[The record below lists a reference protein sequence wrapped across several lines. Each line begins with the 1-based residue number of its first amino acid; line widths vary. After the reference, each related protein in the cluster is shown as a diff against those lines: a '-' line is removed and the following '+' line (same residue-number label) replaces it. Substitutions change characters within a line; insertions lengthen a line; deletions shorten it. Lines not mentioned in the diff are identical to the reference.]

1 MLENLLLSGVG
12 VNLIGSLGSLPNVKY
27 AWLLQIIESL
37 INAVV
42 DVGVGII
49 VFTII
54 LKLIT
59 LPLDIFSRASMKK
72 NALKME
78 MMRDDLE
85 KLQKQYANNKQLY
98 QQKMMALYKKNGY
111 SALMPCLPTIVSLV
125 FFIIVIGAFSSYS
138 RKADFEVFRQMQS
151 AYDQAIVKEVD
162 GEPVYNENYIVR
174 LEDKDSTPDNPK
186 YTYYVNVDDAVKKSS
201 LVSYFDLTG
210 IDYTKVDAKANVNNY
225 VLKANYDSTNGYDN
239 NFINELRKISGK
251 EFNVYF
257 VSEGEGKDTVYTGK
271 LNFAHQKIQSELIN
285 FAVNDFVKNK
295 LRIDDPENE
304 NERNSLLTADE
315 NGKQALI
322 YNEKEDVY
330 TIFDINIFKEKNVKV
345 RDYIK
350 NEQFSPL
357 LYLSL
362 EYSDPADGEEAGSVK
377 KLEIANKVFGSDV
390 VDFIAESYAT
400 ENIYKPARKAAKES
414 YKKHRSSSVVFPWVK
429 NLWVVDS
436 PFKPAI
442 PSYSELK
449 STLKISERQLS
460 QKNYNELTAD
470 LKEYK
475 QTGFGKGNGL
485 FILVALSIITMLL
498 STVIMNKT
506 QKTQMELSSVD
517 GANGQAATQQKIMTW
532 IMPIMFGIFAFIYS
546 AGFSIYM
553 VMSSILSTVFTLVIN
568 FCVEKAFKNKIIK
581 KQAEET
587 SKARYG
593 KRR

>member
-174 LEDKDSTPDNPK
+174 VEDKDSTPDNPK
-186 YTYYVNVDDAVKKSS
+186 YTYYVNVDNAVKKSS

-210 IDYTKVDAKANVNNY
+210 IDYTAADAKADKNNY
-225 VLKANYDSTNGYDN
+225 LLKVSYDSTNGYDN
-239 NFINELRKISGK
+239 AFITELRKISGK

-285 FAVNDFVKNK
+285 FAVNDFVEKELSETEIQYL
-295 LRIDDPENE
+295 LRK
-304 NERNSLLTADE
+304 DE
-315 NGKQALI
+315 NGKKALDKDDSGLYSI
-322 YNEKEDVY
+322 A
-330 TIFDINIFKEKNVKV
+330 DINVFRARNGKIEVFINENTGEF
-345 RDYIK
+345 DYLAYISNK
-350 NEQFSPL
+350 
-357 LYLSL
+357 
-362 EYSDPADGEEAGSVK
+362 YSDPADGEEAGSVK
-377 KLEIANKVFGSDV
+377 KLEIANKVFGGDV

-470 LKEYK
+470 LNEYK

-485 FILVALSIITMLL
+485 FILVALSILTMLL

>member
-1 MLENLLLSGVG
+1 MLENLLFSGVG

-174 LEDKDSTPDNPK
+174 VEDKDSTPDNPK
-186 YTYYVNVDDAVKKSS
+186 YTYYVNVDNAVKKSS

-210 IDYTKVDAKANVNNY
+210 IDYTAADAKADKNNY
-225 VLKANYDSTNGYDN
+225 LLKVSYDSTNGYDN
-239 NFINELRKISGK
+239 NFITELRKISGK

-285 FAVNDFVKNK
+285 FAVNDFVEKE
-295 LRIDDPENE
+295 LSDPEIQD
-304 NERNSLLTADE
+304 LLRKDE
-315 NGKQALI
+315 NGKKALDKDDSGLYSI
-322 YNEKEDVY
+322 A
-330 TIFDINIFKEKNVKV
+330 DINVFRARNSKIEVFINENTGEF
-345 RDYIK
+345 DYLAYISNK
-350 NEQFSPL
+350 
-357 LYLSL
+357 
-362 EYSDPADGEEAGSVK
+362 YSDPADGEEAGSVK
-377 KLEIANKVFGSDV
+377 KLEIANKVFGGDL

-470 LKEYK
+470 LNDYK

-485 FILVALSIITMLL
+485 FILVALSILTMLL

>member
-54 LKLIT
+54 LKIIT

-174 LEDKDSTPDNPK
+174 VEDKDSTPDNPK
-186 YTYYVNVDDAVKKSS
+186 YTYYVNVDEAVKKSS

-239 NFINELRKISGK
+239 NFITELRKISGK

-285 FAVNDFVKNK
+285 FAVNDFVEKELSETEIQDL
-295 LRIDDPENE
+295 LRK
-304 NERNSLLTADE
+304 DE
-315 NGKQALI
+315 NGKKALDKDDSGLYSI
-322 YNEKEDVY
+322 A
-330 TIFDINIFKEKNVKV
+330 DINVFRARNSKIEVFINENTGEF
-345 RDYIK
+345 DYLAYISNK
-350 NEQFSPL
+350 
-357 LYLSL
+357 
-362 EYSDPADGEEAGSVK
+362 YSDPADGEEAGSVK
-377 KLEIANKVFGSDV
+377 KLEIANKVFGGDV

-470 LKEYK
+470 LNEYK

-485 FILVALSIITMLL
+485 FILVALSILTMLL

>member
-1 MLENLLLSGVG
+1 MLENLLFSGVG
-12 VNLIGSLGSLPNVKY
+12 VNFIGSLGSLPNVKY

-42 DVGVGII
+42 DVGLGII
-49 VFTII
+49 IFTLI

-138 RKADFEVFRQMQS
+138 RKADFEVFRKMQT
-151 AYDQAIVKEVD
+151 AYDQT
-162 GEPVYNENYIVR
+162 IVR
-174 LEDKDSTPDNPK
+174 EADNGDYFVAVNKGSEENPEWE
-186 YTYYVNVDDAVKKSS
+186 YYVNVDNAVKISS

-210 IDYTKVDAKANVNNY
+210 IDYTEVNAKANVNNY
-225 VLKANYDSTNGYDN
+225 VLKANYDSTNGYDAD
-239 NFINELRKISGK
+239 FITELRKISGK
-251 EFNVYF
+251 EFNIYF

-345 RDYIK
+345 RDYIE

-362 EYSDPADGEEAGSVK
+362 EYPDPADGEEAGSVK

-390 VDFIAESYAT
+390 VNFIAESYAT
-400 ENIYKPARKAAKES
+400 ENIYKPARQAAKES
-414 YKKHRSSSVVFPWVK
+414 YKKNRSSSVVFPWVK

-442 PSYSELK
+442 PSYAELK
-449 STLKISERQLS
+449 TTLKISDQQLS
-460 QKNYNELTAD
+460 QKKYDELTAD

-532 IMPIMFGIFAFIYS
+532 IMPIMFGVFAFIYS

-553 VMSSILSTVFTLVIN
+553 VTSSILSTLFTLVIN

>member
-49 VFTII
+49 VFTVI

-151 AYDQAIVKEVD
+151 AYDHAIVKEVD

-174 LEDKDSTPDNPK
+174 VEDKDSTPDNLK
-186 YTYYVNVDDAVKKSS
+186 YTYYVNVDNAVKKSS

-210 IDYTKVDAKANVNNY
+210 IDYTAADAKADKNNY
-225 VLKANYDSTNGYDN
+225 LLKVSYDSTNGYDN
-239 NFINELRKISGK
+239 NFITELRKISGK

-285 FAVNDFVKNK
+285 FAVNDFVEKELSETEIQDL
-295 LRIDDPENE
+295 LRK
-304 NERNSLLTADE
+304 DE
-315 NGKQALI
+315 NGKKALDKDDSGLYSI
-322 YNEKEDVY
+322 A
-330 TIFDINIFKEKNVKV
+330 DINVFRARNSKIEVFINENTGEF
-345 RDYIK
+345 DYLAYISNK
-350 NEQFSPL
+350 
-357 LYLSL
+357 
-362 EYSDPADGEEAGSVK
+362 YSDPADGEEAGSVK
-377 KLEIANKVFGSDV
+377 KLEIANKVFGGDV

-470 LKEYK
+470 LNDYK

-485 FILVALSIITMLL
+485 FILVALSILTMLL

>member
-174 LEDKDSTPDNPK
+174 VEDKDSTPDNPK
-186 YTYYVNVDDAVKKSS
+186 YTYYVNVDNAVKKSS

-210 IDYTKVDAKANVNNY
+210 IDYTAANAKVDKNNY
-225 VLKANYDSTNGYDN
+225 LLKVSYDSTNGYDN
-239 NFINELRKISGK
+239 AFITELRKISGK

-285 FAVNDFVKNK
+285 FAVNDFVEKELSK
-295 LRIDDPENE
+295 TEIQDLLRK
-304 NERNSLLTADE
+304 DE
-315 NGKQALI
+315 NGKKALDKDDSGLYSI
-322 YNEKEDVY
+322 A
-330 TIFDINIFKEKNVKV
+330 DINVFRARNSKIEVFINENTGEF
-345 RDYIK
+345 DYLAYISNK
-350 NEQFSPL
+350 
-357 LYLSL
+357 
-362 EYSDPADGEEAGSVK
+362 YSDPADGEEAGSVK
-377 KLEIANKVFGSDV
+377 KLEIANKVFGGDV

-442 PSYSELK
+442 PSYPELK

-470 LKEYK
+470 LNEYK

-485 FILVALSIITMLL
+485 FILVALSILTMLL

-553 VMSSILSTVFTLVIN
+553 VTSSILSTVFTLVIN

>member
-174 LEDKDSTPDNPK
+174 VEDKDSTPDNPK

-210 IDYTKVDAKANVNNY
+210 IDYTAADAKADKNNY
-225 VLKANYDSTNGYDN
+225 LLKVSYDSTNGYDN
-239 NFINELRKISGK
+239 NFITELRKISGK

-285 FAVNDFVKNK
+285 FAVNDFVEKELSETEIQDL
-295 LRIDDPENE
+295 LRK
-304 NERNSLLTADE
+304 DE
-315 NGKQALI
+315 NGKKALDKDDSDLYSI
-322 YNEKEDVY
+322 A
-330 TIFDINIFKEKNVKV
+330 DINVFRARNSKIEVFINENTEEF
-345 RDYIK
+345 DYLAYISNK
-350 NEQFSPL
+350 
-357 LYLSL
+357 
-362 EYSDPADGEEAGSVK
+362 YSDPADGEEAGSVK
-377 KLEIANKVFGSDV
+377 KLEIANKVFGGDV

>member
-162 GEPVYNENYIVR
+162 GKPVYNENYIVR
-174 LEDKDSTPDNPK
+174 VEDKDSTPDNPK
-186 YTYYVNVDDAVKKSS
+186 YTYYVNVDEAVKKSS

-271 LNFAHQKIQSELIN
+271 LKVAHQKIQSELIN
-285 FAVNDFVKNK
+285 FAVNDFVEKELSETEIQDL
-295 LRIDDPENE
+295 LRK
-304 NERNSLLTADE
+304 DE
-315 NGKQALI
+315 NGKKALDKDDSGLYSI
-322 YNEKEDVY
+322 A
-330 TIFDINIFKEKNVKV
+330 DINVFRARNGKIEVFINKNGEF
-345 RDYIK
+345 DYMKYISNK
-350 NEQFSPL
+350 YPDS
-357 LYLSL
+357 
-362 EYSDPADGEEAGSVK
+362 ADGEEAGSVK
-377 KLEIANKVFGSDV
+377 KLEIANKVFGGDV

-460 QKNYNELTAD
+460 QKKYDELTAD

-553 VMSSILSTVFTLVIN
+553 VTSSILSTVFTLVIN

>member
-1 MLENLLLSGVG
+1 MLENLLLLGVG

-174 LEDKDSTPDNPK
+174 VEDKDSTPDNPK

-210 IDYTKVDAKANVNNY
+210 IDYTAADAKADKNNY
-225 VLKANYDSTNGYDN
+225 LLKVSYDSTNGYDN

-285 FAVNDFVKNK
+285 FAVKDFVEE
-295 LRIDDPENE
+295 LSDPEIQD
-304 NERNSLLTADE
+304 LLRKDE
-315 NGKQALI
+315 NGKKALDKDDSGLYSI
-322 YNEKEDVY
+322 A
-330 TIFDINIFKEKNVKV
+330 DINVFRARNSKIEVFINENTGEF
-345 RDYIK
+345 DYLAYISNK
-350 NEQFSPL
+350 
-357 LYLSL
+357 
-362 EYSDPADGEEAGSVK
+362 YSDPADGEEAGSVK
-377 KLEIANKVFGSDV
+377 KLEIANKVFGGDV

-460 QKNYNELTAD
+460 QKKYDELTAD

-553 VMSSILSTVFTLVIN
+553 VTSSILSTVFTLVIN

>member
-174 LEDKDSTPDNPK
+174 VEDKDSTPDNPK

-210 IDYTKVDAKANVNNY
+210 IDYTAADAKADKNNY
-225 VLKANYDSTNGYDN
+225 LLKVSYDSTNGYDN
-239 NFINELRKISGK
+239 AFITELRKISGK

-271 LNFAHQKIQSELIN
+271 LNIAHQKIQSELIN
-285 FAVNDFVKNK
+285 FAVNDFVEKE
-295 LRIDDPENE
+295 LSDPEIQD
-304 NERNSLLTADE
+304 LLRKDE
-315 NGKQALI
+315 NGKKALDKDDSDLYSI
-322 YNEKEDVY
+322 A
-330 TIFDINIFKEKNVKV
+330 DINVFRARNGKIEVFINENTGEF
-345 RDYIK
+345 DYLAYISNK
-350 NEQFSPL
+350 
-357 LYLSL
+357 
-362 EYSDPADGEEAGSVK
+362 YSDPADGEEAGSVK
-377 KLEIANKVFGSDV
+377 KLEIANKVFGGDV

-470 LKEYK
+470 LNEYK

-485 FILVALSIITMLL
+485 FILVALSILTMLL

>member
-174 LEDKDSTPDNPK
+174 VEDKDSTPDNPK

-210 IDYTKVDAKANVNNY
+210 IDYTAADAKADKNNY
-225 VLKANYDSTNGYDN
+225 LLKVSYDSTNGYDN
-239 NFINELRKISGK
+239 AFITELRKISGK

-285 FAVNDFVKNK
+285 FAVNDFVEKE
-295 LRIDDPENE
+295 LSDPEIQD
-304 NERNSLLTADE
+304 LLRKDE
-315 NGKQALI
+315 NGKKALDKDDSGLYSI
-322 YNEKEDVY
+322 A
-330 TIFDINIFKEKNVKV
+330 DINVFRARNSKIEVFINENTGEF
-345 RDYIK
+345 DYLAYISNK
-350 NEQFSPL
+350 
-357 LYLSL
+357 
-362 EYSDPADGEEAGSVK
+362 YSDPADGEEAGSVK
-377 KLEIANKVFGSDV
+377 KLEIANKVFGGDV

-485 FILVALSIITMLL
+485 FILVALSILTMLL

>member
-162 GEPVYNENYIVR
+162 GKPVYNENYIVR
-174 LEDKDSTPDNPK
+174 VEDKDSTPDNPK

-201 LVSYFDLTG
+201 LVRYFDLTG
-210 IDYTKVDAKANVNNY
+210 IDYTAADAKADKNNY
-225 VLKANYDSTNGYDN
+225 LLKVSYDSTNGYDN
-239 NFINELRKISGK
+239 AFITELRKISGK

-285 FAVNDFVKNK
+285 FAVNDFVEKELSETEIQDL
-295 LRIDDPENE
+295 LRK
-304 NERNSLLTADE
+304 DE
-315 NGKQALI
+315 NGKKALDKDDSGLYSI
-322 YNEKEDVY
+322 A
-330 TIFDINIFKEKNVKV
+330 DINVFRARNSKIEVFINENTGEF
-345 RDYIK
+345 DYLAYISNK
-350 NEQFSPL
+350 
-357 LYLSL
+357 
-362 EYSDPADGEEAGSVK
+362 YSDPADGEEAGSVK
-377 KLEIANKVFGSDV
+377 KLEIANKVFGGDV

-470 LKEYK
+470 LNEYK

-485 FILVALSIITMLL
+485 FILVALSILTMLL

>member
-174 LEDKDSTPDNPK
+174 VEDKDSTPDNPK

-210 IDYTKVDAKANVNNY
+210 IDYTAADAKADKNNY
-225 VLKANYDSTNGYDN
+225 LLKVSYDSTNGYDN
-239 NFINELRKISGK
+239 AFITELRKISGK

-285 FAVNDFVKNK
+285 FAVNDFVEKELSETEIQDL
-295 LRIDDPENE
+295 LRK
-304 NERNSLLTADE
+304 DE
-315 NGKQALI
+315 NGKKALDKDDSGLYSI
-322 YNEKEDVY
+322 A
-330 TIFDINIFKEKNVKV
+330 DINVFRARNSKIEVFINENTGEF
-345 RDYIK
+345 DYLAYISNK
-350 NEQFSPL
+350 
-357 LYLSL
+357 
-362 EYSDPADGEEAGSVK
+362 YSDPADGEEAGSVK
-377 KLEIANKVFGSDV
+377 KLEIANKVFGGDV

-400 ENIYKPARKAAKES
+400 ENIYVPARKAAKES

-470 LKEYK
+470 LNEYK

-485 FILVALSIITMLL
+485 FILVALSILTMLL

>member
-174 LEDKDSTPDNPK
+174 VEDKDSTPDNPK

-210 IDYTKVDAKANVNNY
+210 IDYTAADAKADKNNY
-225 VLKANYDSTNGYDN
+225 LLKVSYDSTNGYDN
-239 NFINELRKISGK
+239 NFITELRKISGK

-285 FAVNDFVKNK
+285 FAVNDFVEKELSETEIQDL
-295 LRIDDPENE
+295 LRK
-304 NERNSLLTADE
+304 DE
-315 NGKQALI
+315 NGKKALDKDDSGLYSI
-322 YNEKEDVY
+322 A
-330 TIFDINIFKEKNVKV
+330 DINVFRARNGKIEVFINENTGEF
-345 RDYIK
+345 DYLAYISNK
-350 NEQFSPL
+350 
-357 LYLSL
+357 
-362 EYSDPADGEEAGSVK
+362 YSDPADGEEAGSVK
-377 KLEIANKVFGSDV
+377 KLEIANKVFGGDV

-460 QKNYNELTAD
+460 QKKYDELTAD

>member
-174 LEDKDSTPDNPK
+174 VEDKDSTPDNPK
-186 YTYYVNVDDAVKKSS
+186 YTYYVNVDNAVKKSS

-210 IDYTKVDAKANVNNY
+210 IDYTAADAKADKNNY
-225 VLKANYDSTNGYDN
+225 LLKVSYDSTNGYDN
-239 NFINELRKISGK
+239 AFITELRKISGK
-251 EFNVYF
+251 EFNLFF
-257 VSEGEGKDTVYTGK
+257 VSEGEGKDITYTGR
-271 LNFAHQKIQSELIN
+271 LNFSHAKIQS
-285 FAVNDFVKNK
+285 A
-295 LRIDDPENE
+295 LRIFTENE
-304 NERNSLLTADE
+304 FITKYFTEDERNALLVADE
-315 NGKQALI
+315 NGNKSIDIDADTGKYFI
-322 YNEKEDVY
+322 SK
-330 TIFDINIFKEKNVKV
+330 INILKEKTDKV
-345 RDYIK
+345 
-350 NEQFSPL
+350 NEFINSETEEFDPL
-357 LYLSL
+357 AYLAKEFPDTVESQ
-362 EYSDPADGEEAGSVK
+362 SAGYLK
-377 KLEIANKVFGSDV
+377 KLEIANEVLSGDV

-470 LKEYK
+470 LNDYK

-485 FILVALSIITMLL
+485 FILVALSILTMLL

-568 FCVEKAFKNKIIK
+568 FCVEQAFKNKIIK

>member
-174 LEDKDSTPDNPK
+174 VKDKDSTPDNPK

-210 IDYTKVDAKANVNNY
+210 IDYTAADAKADKNNY
-225 VLKANYDSTNGYDN
+225 LLKVSYDSTNGYDN
-239 NFINELRKISGK
+239 AFITELRKISGK

-285 FAVNDFVKNK
+285 FAVNDFVEKELSETEIQDL
-295 LRIDDPENE
+295 LRK
-304 NERNSLLTADE
+304 DE
-315 NGKQALI
+315 NGKKALDKDDSGLYSI
-322 YNEKEDVY
+322 A
-330 TIFDINIFKEKNVKV
+330 DINVFRARNSKIEVFINENTGEF
-345 RDYIK
+345 DYLAYISNK
-350 NEQFSPL
+350 
-357 LYLSL
+357 
-362 EYSDPADGEEAGSVK
+362 YSDPADGEETGSVK
-377 KLEIANKVFGSDV
+377 KLEIANKVFGGDV

-460 QKNYNELTAD
+460 QKKYDELTAD

>member
-1 MLENLLLSGVG
+1 MLENLLFSGVG

-37 INAVV
+37 ISAVV
-42 DVGVGII
+42 DVGLGII
-49 VFTII
+49 IFTLI

-138 RKADFEVFRQMQS
+138 RKADFEVFRKMQT
-151 AYDQAIVKEVD
+151 AYDQT
-162 GEPVYNENYIVR
+162 IVR
-174 LEDKDSTPDNPK
+174 EADNGDYFVAVNKGSEENPEWE
-186 YTYYVNVDDAVKKSS
+186 YYVNVDNAVKNSS
-201 LVSYFDLTG
+201 LVGYFDLTG
-210 IDYTKVDAKANVNNY
+210 IDYTEVNAKANVNNY

-239 NFINELRKISGK
+239 AFITELRKISGK

-257 VSEGEGKDTVYTGK
+257 VSEGEGKDITYTGK
-271 LNFAHQKIQSELIN
+271 LNFSHAKIQS
-285 FAVNDFVKNK
+285 A
-295 LRIDDPENE
+295 LRIFTENE
-304 NERNSLLTADE
+304 FITKYFTEDERNALLVADE
-315 NGKQALI
+315 NGNKAI
-322 YNEKEDVY
+322 
-330 TIFDINIFKEKNVKV
+330 DIDADTGKYFISKINVLKEKTDKV
-345 RDYIK
+345 
-350 NEQFSPL
+350 NEFINSETEEFDPL
-357 LYLSL
+357 AYLAKEFPDTVEGQS
-362 EYSDPADGEEAGSVK
+362 AGYLK
-377 KLEIANKVFGSDV
+377 KLEIANEVLSGDV
-390 VDFIAESYAT
+390 VDFIAENYAT
-400 ENIYKPARKAAKES
+400 ENIYKPARKAAKDS
-414 YKKHRSSSVVFPWVK
+414 YKKNRSSSVVFPWVK

-470 LKEYK
+470 LNEYK

-485 FILVALSIITMLL
+485 FILVALSILTMLL

-553 VMSSILSTVFTLVIN
+553 VTSSILSTVFTLVIN

>member
-1 MLENLLLSGVG
+1 MLENLLFSGVG

-27 AWLLQIIESL
+27 AWLLKIIESL

-174 LEDKDSTPDNPK
+174 VEDKDSTPDNPK
-186 YTYYVNVDDAVKKSS
+186 YTYYVNVDNAVKNSS

-210 IDYTKVDAKANVNNY
+210 IDYTAADAKADKNNY
-225 VLKANYDSTNGYDN
+225 LLKVSYDSTNGYDN
-239 NFINELRKISGK
+239 AFITELRKISGK

-285 FAVNDFVKNK
+285 FAVNDFVEKELSETEIQDL
-295 LRIDDPENE
+295 LRK
-304 NERNSLLTADE
+304 DE
-315 NGKQALI
+315 NGKKALDKDDSGLYSI
-322 YNEKEDVY
+322 A
-330 TIFDINIFKEKNVKV
+330 DINVFRARNSKIEVFINENTGEF
-345 RDYIK
+345 DYLAYI
-350 NEQFSPL
+350 S
-357 LYLSL
+357 
-362 EYSDPADGEEAGSVK
+362 
-377 KLEIANKVFGSDV
+377 NK
-390 VDFIAESYAT
+390 
-400 ENIYKPARKAAKES
+400 
-414 YKKHRSSSVVFPWVK
+414 
-429 NLWVVDS
+429 
-436 PFKPAI
+436 
-442 PSYSELK
+442 YSE
-449 STLKISERQLS
+449 IGR
-460 QKNYNELTAD
+460 AH
-470 LKEYK
+470 
-475 QTGFGKGNGL
+475 
-485 FILVALSIITMLL
+485 V
-498 STVIMNKT
+498 
-506 QKTQMELSSVD
+506 
-517 GANGQAATQQKIMTW
+517 
-532 IMPIMFGIFAFIYS
+532 
-546 AGFSIYM
+546 
-553 VMSSILSTVFTLVIN
+553 
-568 FCVEKAFKNKIIK
+568 
-581 KQAEET
+581 
-587 SKARYG
+587 
-593 KRR
+593 

>member
-174 LEDKDSTPDNPK
+174 VEDKDSTPDNPK
-186 YTYYVNVDDAVKKSS
+186 YTYYVNVDNAVKKSS

-210 IDYTKVDAKANVNNY
+210 IDYTAADAKADKNNY
-225 VLKANYDSTNGYDN
+225 LLKVSYDSTNGYDN
-239 NFINELRKISGK
+239 NFITELRKISGK

-285 FAVNDFVKNK
+285 FAVNDFVEKELSETEIQDL
-295 LRIDDPENE
+295 LRK
-304 NERNSLLTADE
+304 DE
-315 NGKQALI
+315 NGKKALDKDDSGLYSI
-322 YNEKEDVY
+322 A
-330 TIFDINIFKEKNVKV
+330 DINVFRARNSKIEVFINENTGEF
-345 RDYIK
+345 DYLAYISNK
-350 NEQFSPL
+350 
-357 LYLSL
+357 
-362 EYSDPADGEEAGSVK
+362 YSDPADGEEAGSVK
-377 KLEIANKVFGSDV
+377 KLEIANKVFGGDV

-470 LKEYK
+470 LNEYK

-485 FILVALSIITMLL
+485 FILVALSILTMLL

-553 VMSSILSTVFTLVIN
+553 VTSSILSTVFTLVIN

>member
-174 LEDKDSTPDNPK
+174 VEDKDSTPDNPK
-186 YTYYVNVDDAVKKSS
+186 YTYYVNVDNAVKKSS

-210 IDYTKVDAKANVNNY
+210 IDYTAADAKADKNNY
-225 VLKANYDSTNGYDN
+225 LLKVSYDSTNGYDN
-239 NFINELRKISGK
+239 AFITELRKISGK

-285 FAVNDFVKNK
+285 FAVNDFVEKE
-295 LRIDDPENE
+295 LSDPEIQD
-304 NERNSLLTADE
+304 LLRKDE
-315 NGKQALI
+315 NGKKALDKDDSGLYSI
-322 YNEKEDVY
+322 A
-330 TIFDINIFKEKNVKV
+330 DINVFRARNSKIEVFINENTGEF
-345 RDYIK
+345 DYLAYISNK
-350 NEQFSPL
+350 
-357 LYLSL
+357 
-362 EYSDPADGEEAGSVK
+362 YSDPADGEEAGSVK
-377 KLEIANKVFGSDV
+377 KLEIANKVFGGDV

-460 QKNYNELTAD
+460 QKKYDELTAD

>member
-174 LEDKDSTPDNPK
+174 VEDKDSTPDNPK

-210 IDYTKVDAKANVNNY
+210 IDYTAADAKADKNNY
-225 VLKANYDSTNGYDN
+225 LLKVSYDSTNGYDN
-239 NFINELRKISGK
+239 NFITELRKISGK

-285 FAVNDFVKNK
+285 FAVNDFVEKE
-295 LRIDDPENE
+295 LSDPEIQD
-304 NERNSLLTADE
+304 LLRKDE
-315 NGKQALI
+315 NGKKALS
-322 YNEKEDVY
+322 YDEETKVY
-330 TIFDINIFKEKNVKV
+330 SIADINLFRARNSKIEFFINENTGEFDYMKYISNKYPEANV
-345 RDYIK
+345 
-350 NEQFSPL
+350 
-357 LYLSL
+357 
-362 EYSDPADGEEAGSVK
+362 GEEAGSVK

-390 VDFIAESYAT
+390 VNFIAESYAT
-400 ENIYKPARKAAKES
+400 ENIYVPARKAAKES

-460 QKNYNELTAD
+460 QKKYDELTAD

>member
-1 MLENLLLSGVG
+1 MLENLLFSGVG

-42 DVGVGII
+42 DVGLGII
-49 VFTII
+49 IFTLI

-138 RKADFEVFRQMQS
+138 RKADFEVFRKMQT
-151 AYDQAIVKEVD
+151 AYDKAIIQEVD
-162 GEPVYNENYIVR
+162 GEPVYNENYIVKV
-174 LEDKDSTPDNPK
+174 EDKNSTPDNPK
-186 YTYYVNVDDAVKKSS
+186 YTYYVNVDNAVKNSS

-225 VLKANYDSTNGYDN
+225 VLKANYDSTNGYDAD
-239 NFINELRKISGK
+239 FITELRKISGK
-251 EFNVYF
+251 EFNIYF

-285 FAVNDFVKNK
+285 FALNDFVEKELAESEIQDLLKEDENNKKALNKNDAGLYSIADINVFRARNGK
-295 LRIDDPENE
+295 IEVFINE
-304 NERNSLLTADE
+304 NGE
-315 NGKQALI
+315 
-322 YNEKEDVY
+322 
-330 TIFDINIFKEKNVKV
+330 FDYMK
-345 RDYIK
+345 YISNK
-350 NEQFSPL
+350 YPN
-357 LYLSL
+357 
-362 EYSDPADGEEAGSVK
+362 PADGEEAGSVK

-400 ENIYKPARKAAKES
+400 ENIYKPARQAAKES
-414 YKKHRSSSVVFPWVK
+414 YKKNRSSSVVFPWVK

-442 PSYSELK
+442 PSYAELK
-449 STLKISERQLS
+449 TTLKISDQQLS
-460 QKNYNELTAD
+460 QKKYDELTAD

-532 IMPIMFGIFAFIYS
+532 IMPIMFGVFAFIYS

-553 VMSSILSTVFTLVIN
+553 VTSSILSTLFTLAIN

>member
-174 LEDKDSTPDNPK
+174 VEDKDSTPDNPK
-186 YTYYVNVDDAVKKSS
+186 YTYYVNVDNAVRNYSS

-210 IDYTKVDAKANVNNY
+210 IDYTEVDAKANVNNY
-225 VLKANYDSTNGYDN
+225 VLKANYDSTNGYDA
-239 NFINELRKISGK
+239 NFITELRKISGK

-285 FAVNDFVKNK
+285 FAVNDFVEKELSETEIQDL
-295 LRIDDPENE
+295 LRK
-304 NERNSLLTADE
+304 DE
-315 NGKQALI
+315 NGKKALDKDDSGLYSI
-322 YNEKEDVY
+322 A
-330 TIFDINIFKEKNVKV
+330 DINVFRARNSKIEVFINENTGEF
-345 RDYIK
+345 DYLAYISNK
-350 NEQFSPL
+350 
-357 LYLSL
+357 
-362 EYSDPADGEEAGSVK
+362 YSDPADGEEAGSVK

-460 QKNYNELTAD
+460 QKKYDELTAD

>member
-162 GEPVYNENYIVR
+162 GEPFYNENYIVR
-174 LEDKDSTPDNPK
+174 VEDKDSTPDNPK
-186 YTYYVNVDDAVKKSS
+186 YTYYVNVDNAVKKSS
-201 LVSYFDLTG
+201 LVRYFDLTG
-210 IDYTKVDAKANVNNY
+210 IDYTAADAKADKNNY
-225 VLKANYDSTNGYDN
+225 LLKVSYDSTNGYDN
-239 NFINELRKISGK
+239 AFITELRKISGK

-285 FAVNDFVKNK
+285 FAVNDFVEKELSETEIQDL
-295 LRIDDPENE
+295 LRK
-304 NERNSLLTADE
+304 DE
-315 NGKQALI
+315 NGKKALDKDDSGLYSI
-322 YNEKEDVY
+322 A
-330 TIFDINIFKEKNVKV
+330 DINVFRARNSKIEVFINENTGEF
-345 RDYIK
+345 DYLAYISNK
-350 NEQFSPL
+350 
-357 LYLSL
+357 
-362 EYSDPADGEEAGSVK
+362 YSDPADGEEAGSVK
-377 KLEIANKVFGSDV
+377 KLEIANKVFGGDV

-460 QKNYNELTAD
+460 QKKYDELTAD